1 MPSTID
7 LFSTNP
13 KLRPVEP
20 QWIQYQGRSFVQIKD
35 PLRLADKTILVPEE
49 LAPLI
54 TLTDGTRDVL
64 GLQASLLLQAGT
76 HVSQEDVRSF
86 IVGLD
91 DGYLLDNEN
100 YKEAVASVLNAYH
113 NADNRPLSHAGSVYP
128 GKRAPLITMLNQY
141 EKDVSDIEPL
151 SPPGRL
157 TGLVSPHI
165 DFQRGGDTY
174 ARLWRRCSG
183 LLSGLELVVILGTD
197 HAGSPGSLTL
207 TRQSYSTPFGT
218 LPTDREIVNMLAE
231 VIGEEAAFG
240 DEIHHINE
248 HSIELSAVWLHRNLG
263 KSVPIVPILCG
274 SFYELV
280 TSDRNVGKQGHL
292 DDAIDKLSEVI
303 SKRKTLVIA
312 AGDLSH
318 VGPVFGDPMPIDRGG
333 RSRLATEDAR
343 SINAINAVDAEGFLD
358 ISRTEK
364 DSRKICGLPP
374 IYLALKLLQ
383 GSKAESFGYS
393 QCPADSRDES
403 FVSIVGSIFWD

>member
-1 MPSTID
+1 MTSPID

-20 QWIQYQGRSFVQIKD
+20 QWIQYQGRAFVQIKD

-76 HVSQEDVRSF
+76 HVSEADVRSF

-100 YKEAVASVLNAYH
+100 YKGAVASALNAYH
-113 NADNRPLSHAGSVYP
+113 DADNRPPSHADSVYP
-128 GKRAPLITMLNQY
+128 GKRGALITMLNRY

-151 SPPGRL
+151 SPPDRL
-157 TGLVSPHI
+157 TGLISPHI

-174 ARLWRRCSG
+174 ARLWRRCTG
-183 LLSGLELVVILGTD
+183 LLSDLELVVILGTD

-218 LPTDREIVNMLAE
+218 LPTDREIVDMLAE

-280 TSDRNVGKQGHL
+280 TGDRNVGKQGPL

-318 VGPVFGDPMPIDRGG
+318 VGPVFGDPMPIDRVG

-374 IYLALKLLQ
+374 IYIALKLLQ

-403 FVSIVGSIFWD
+403 FVSIVGSLFWD

>member
-1 MPSTID
+1 MTSPIE

-35 PLRLADKTILVPEE
+35 PLRLSDKTILVPEE

-76 HVSQEDVRSF
+76 HVTQEDVRSF
-86 IVGLD
+86 ITGLD

-100 YKEAVASVLNAYH
+100 YKEALASALKAYH
-113 NADNRPLSHAGSVYP
+113 DADNRPLSHADAVYP
-128 GKRAPLITMLNQY
+128 GKRGPLITMLNGY
-141 EKDVSDIEPL
+141 EKTVSDIEPL

-174 ARLWRRCSG
+174 ARLWRRCAG
-183 LLSGLELVVILGTD
+183 LLSDLELVVILGTD
-197 HAGSPGSLTL
+197 HAGSPGALTL
-207 TRQSYSTPFGT
+207 TRQNYSTPFGT
-218 LPTDREIVNMLAE
+218 LPTDCEIVNMLAN

-274 SFYELV
+274 SFYEIV
-280 TSDRNVGKQGHL
+280 TSDHDVEKRGPL
-292 DDAIDKLSEVI
+292 DDVINKLKEVI
-303 SKRKTLVIA
+303 AKRRTLVIA

-318 VGPVFGDPMPIDRGG
+318 VGPVFGDPMPIDRVG
-333 RSRLATEDAR
+333 RSRLATEDTR

-358 ISRTEK
+358 ISRTEN

-374 IYLALKLLQ
+374 IYIALRLLQ